1 MSHSFG
7 AWYCEVQRRRDENR
21 TVELGNSVQDEEK
34 DVTKTS
40 GFGLFDILLSVC

>member
-1 MSHSFG
+1 MRYRG
-7 AWYCEVQRRRDENR
+7 DGMRTERDENR
-21 TVELGNSVQDEEK
+21 IVELGNSVQDEEK